1 MLWACDS
8 LKLVKHNVFVLR
20 IRYFQL
26 GMGMCTVFWRSSAK
40 VPFVSRNYSVRSF
53 YLTGVLLSRLSSFRG
68 IKADVSVSNSVN
80 VRFLCAN
87 YGSLYLLSSLSL
99 VRLCG
104 LLFLSASKIMPLC
117 EGVEKSFLLQCY
129 KVRYFQNAYILASE
143 LAGGLMQGLNVTYL
157 IYLVTNKMRYLAS
170 QDKRCPSGMAIIL
183 KGRVKSGAGARA
195 IASIS
200 ALSIASFS
208 SRILD
213 IGYVSSCTTLG
224 LVGIKVGI
232 TM

>member
-1 MLWACDS
+1 
-8 LKLVKHNVFVLR
+8 
-20 IRYFQL
+20 
-26 GMGMCTVFWRSSAK
+26 
-40 VPFVSRNYSVRSF
+40 
-53 YLTGVLLSRLSSFRG
+53 
-68 IKADVSVSNSVN
+68 
-80 VRFLCAN
+80 
-87 YGSLYLLSSLSL
+87 
-99 VRLCG
+99 
-104 LLFLSASKIMPLC
+104 
-117 EGVEKSFLLQCY
+117 
-129 KVRYFQNAYILASE
+129 
-143 LAGGLMQGLNVTYL
+143 
-157 IYLVTNKMRYLAS
+157 
-170 QDKRCPSGMAIIL
+170 MAIIL